1 MQNSQTSS
9 NLAKR
14 FRKEER
20 AKDRMHMTTKPIR
33 TRTLW
38 LYIKDGKPH
47 ALGLASTKKY
57 QKFLHPLVETRFSY
71 PISKTWRIT
80 NQPLTETL
88 TLVLAY
94 YTDLVKKSKYF
105 PGHYGDWIK
114 TSVISTARSIFLNI
128 DLIGQ
133 AAWPKAT
140 TAADLGIFVR
150 NTESIYFIGIVRGNP
165 PGLGQP
171 AIIGGI
177 MNVGKVYDSGA
188 YTMLKETKEESNLTL
203 RYEGDLDELR
213 ANYQIPE
220 IPVVVEGFEQL
231 DPSLKEM
238 HSTMY
243 YITTVPTTEQDRNPD
258 GSKRVYLAI
267 TYAILID
274 VGQVPLSPNKLKKVF
289 QAGDDAAAIYIQ
301 DVTEFFTTGDIKN
314 LPIFGLHHHVGLF
327 NEMVGFFR
335 SKQNNLSNQ

>member
-1 MQNSQTSS
+1 
-9 NLAKR
+9 
-14 FRKEER
+14 
-20 AKDRMHMTTKPIR
+20 MHMTTKPIR

-88 TLVLAY
+88 ALVLAY
-94 YTDLVKKSKYF
+94 YTDLVKKSEYF

-150 NTESIYFIGIVRGNP
+150 NEKTVYFIGIIRGHP
-165 PGLGQP
+165 PGKGQP
-171 AIIGGI
+171 ALIGGI
-177 MNVGKVYDSGA
+177 RNVGKEYDSGA
-188 YTMLKETKEESNLTL
+188 YTMLKETKEESNLTIRYDGDVNQL
-203 RYEGDLDELR
+203 RE
-213 ANYQIPE
+213 NYLVQT

-231 DPSLKEM
+231 DSALKEL
-238 HSTMY
+238 HTSIH

-258 GSKRVYLAI
+258 GSKRVYLADA
-267 TYAILID
+267 YAILID
-274 VGQVPLSPNKLKKVF
+274 VWGVPLSQKRLQKVF
-289 QAGDDAAAIYIQ
+289 KAGDDAAAIYIQ
-301 DVTEFFTTGDIKN
+301 DVTEFFDTGDLQQTPK
-314 LPIFGLHHHVGLF
+314 FGLHHHIGLF
-327 NEMVGFFR
+327 EEMIGFFR
-335 SKQNNLSNQ
+335 ASFKKN